1 MPGIANNWPPW
12 RTIVIFSWTAFEETD
27 WRRVLGLS
35 SLEIGWDILMDFL
48 RFRVVLSRL
57 FWIWRT
63 RGSKNQNL
71 EGTESKFRNLL
82 CILHKPPPRPSFTNK
97 IKLLMKGKAASAAD
111 GTWLLTLITP
121 CSFGVWSIESRSM
134 HFRFC
139 LLSFGL
145 VNLTVFVHLFVQ
157 AASVF

>member
-35 SLEIGWDILMDFL
+35 SLEMGWDILMDFL
-48 RFRVVLSRL
+48 RFRAVLSRL

-82 CILHKPPPRPSFTNK
+82 CILHKPPPHPSFTNK
-97 IKLLMKGKAASAAD
+97 MKARRHLPLMVPDYSPWLPLVRSGLIDWKPKHAFSLLPFVFRISQSSS
-111 GTWLLTLITP
+111 LRP
-121 CSFGVWSIESRSM
+121 FVCSGS
-134 HFRFC
+134 
-139 LLSFGL
+139 
-145 VNLTVFVHLFVQ
+145 
-157 AASVF
+157 